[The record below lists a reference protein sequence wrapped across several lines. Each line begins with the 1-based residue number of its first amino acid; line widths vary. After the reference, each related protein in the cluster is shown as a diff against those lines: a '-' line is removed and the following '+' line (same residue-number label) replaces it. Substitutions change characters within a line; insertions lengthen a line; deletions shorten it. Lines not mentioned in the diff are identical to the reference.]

1 MKIDVGTE
9 LYIEYFSANFS
20 SIPFIPCQIDSYFLY
35 AENCGTV
42 FKKNYI
48 IYNIEFCIYAKNN
61 KMATFR

>member
-9 LYIEYFSANFS
+9 RHIPNFSANFS

-35 AENCGTV
+35 AVYWGTV

-48 IYNIEFCIYAKNN
+48 IYNFEFCIYAKNN
-61 KMATFR
+61 KNGNF

>member
-9 LYIEYFSANFS
+9 RHIPNFSANFS

-42 FKKNYI
+42 FKKMILYI
-48 IYNIEFCIYAKNN
+48 ILNFEIKQKIT